1 MNYLW
6 VFDCLYLFLVASS
19 IKSSLG
25 DRIKKMTTVLYK
37 KQRKEDIGLM
47 LDPDEFKKMLE
58 EADSDLAGLLD
69 EMCNILIPQDCSKHN
84 QKEDKKKVVA
94 ILYLMAGLR
103 NKHANSFKLELALF
117 LAGSGTSSNAVNALS
132 NAGVS
137 VTYQTVY
144 NYKKKIATKHPS
156 RVKEYFDENVCACC
170 MVSK

>member
-1 MNYLW
+1 
-6 VFDCLYLFLVASS
+6 
-19 IKSSLG
+19 
-25 DRIKKMTTVLYK
+25 MTTVLYK

-47 LDPDEFKKMLE
+47 LDPDEFKKMFE

-94 ILYLMAGLR
+94 ILYLMAGLC
-103 NKHANSFKLELALF
+103 NKHANSFKLELALY

-132 NAGVS
+132 NAGIS

-144 NYKKKIATKHPS
+144 NHKKKIATEHPS
-156 RVKEYFDENVCACC
+156 RVKEYFDENVASGNTLYLK
-170 MVSK
+170 SK

>member
-1 MNYLW
+1 
-6 VFDCLYLFLVASS
+6 
-19 IKSSLG
+19 
-25 DRIKKMTTVLYK
+25 MTTVLYK
-37 KQRKEDIGLM
+37 KQRKEDVGLV

-58 EADSDLAGLLD
+58 DADSDLTGLFD
-69 EMCNILIPQDCSKHN
+69 EMCNILIPQDRSMHN

-103 NKHANSFKLELALF
+103 NKHANSFKLELALY

-144 NYKKKIATKHPS
+144 NYKKKIATEHPS
-156 RVKEYFDENVCACC
+156 RVKEYFDENVSECC
-170 MVSK
+170 MLSK